1 MRSLNFLYKSN
12 LSHRAI
18 AVYMYLDDRANILG
32 ECWPSIQTMSKELK
46 MSPSTI
52 RRALRD
58 LRESGYVETV
68 QRYRR
73 NGGDSSLLYKL
84 KGKQ

>member
-1 MRSLNFLYKSN
+1 MRSLNFLYQSD

-32 ECWPSIQTMSKELK
+32 ECWPSIQTMSLELK

-52 RRALRD
+52 RRALRE
-58 LRESGYVETV
+58 LRKSGYLETA

-73 NGGDSSLLYKL
+73 NGGDSSLLYRL
-84 KGKQ
+84 KGNP